1 MTRIFVLLAL
11 IILSLNAHAQ
21 DQGSLISVEGRATIR
36 VAPDLFVLSYTVFAE
51 AMTASEVRRIIEDR
65 VSDSVAGLL
74 EVGILEDAISS
85 YELGI
90 ERDYYYE
97 GDTRRYKGF
106 SGYRNIEIEIKD
118 LSKYSAVYK
127 AITSIGN
134 TIVDDVGPSVTEMG
148 EYHSQAILQ
157 AAENAK
163 HKAAVMAE
171 ALGVKVGKL
180 NGIRETKVASV
191 RGSFIDEISVM
202 ALKRASDPEVRIYE
216 FHTGTIEVEAKLF
229 VDFELVQ

>member
-1 MTRIFVLLAL
+1 
-11 IILSLNAHAQ
+11 
-21 DQGSLISVEGRATIR
+21 
-36 VAPDLFVLSYTVFAE
+36 
-51 AMTASEVRRIIEDR
+51 MTASEVRKIIEDR
-65 VSDSVAGLL
+65 VSDSVTGLL
-74 EVGILEDAISS
+74 EVEILEDAISS

-106 SGYRNIEIEIKD
+106 SGYRNIEVEIKD

-134 TIVDDVGPSVTEMG
+134 IIVNDVGPSVAEMG

-171 ALGVKVGKL
+171 ALGVKVGKP

-202 ALKRASDPEVRIYE
+202 ALKSASDPEARIYE
-216 FHTGTIEVEAKLF
+216 FHTGTIEVEANLF